1 MLCIWTWSCLPLCD
15 PLDCHKRPVPGFYV
29 HGIFQ
34 ARMVVVYSLSRVQTL
49 LWLNGLKPARL
60 LCPWNSPGKNT
71 EEVTISYSRK
81 SSQPVDQTSI
91 SCFSCICRW
100 ILSHWATWEAH
111 ILYITQTKKVIGYT
125 QMLRQ
130 VLLLL

>member
-1 MLCIWTWSCLPLCD
+1 MYMDLVMSASLWPPRLSQETCARLLCPWNFPGKNGGGLLTKSC
-15 PLDCHKRPVPGFYV
+15 
-29 HGIFQ
+29 
-34 ARMVVVYSLSRVQTL
+34 STL